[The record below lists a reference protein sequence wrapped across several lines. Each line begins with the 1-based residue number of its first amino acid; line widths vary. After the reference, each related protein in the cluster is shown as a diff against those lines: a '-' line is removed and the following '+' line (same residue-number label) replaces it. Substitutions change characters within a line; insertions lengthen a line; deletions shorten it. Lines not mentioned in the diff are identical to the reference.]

1 MTKKIVRLFIKNNPS
16 IKLLPKNLSN
26 SYIARKKI
34 DFALTVYGTIGSELP
49 GYGIKLI
56 NASKNNPT
64 FGYNFCINPKNFNE
78 YKKTLLN
85 LKKINFKI
93 NKKDLFEFHY
103 MKRHYSDFDN
113 FLFTDLDKY
122 FKFNNQMRRNI
133 LTNRCYKY
141 WLEDFSAKRH
151 KIIIKMFENFIKSG
165 DYMITNSHLE

>member
-1 MTKKIVRLFIKNNPS
+1 
-16 IKLLPKNLSN
+16 
-26 SYIARKKI
+26 
-34 DFALTVYGTIGSELP
+34 
-49 GYGIKLI
+49 
-56 NASKNNPT
+56 
-64 FGYNFCINPKNFNE
+64 
-78 YKKTLLN
+78 
-85 LKKINFKI
+85 
-93 NKKDLFEFHY
+93 